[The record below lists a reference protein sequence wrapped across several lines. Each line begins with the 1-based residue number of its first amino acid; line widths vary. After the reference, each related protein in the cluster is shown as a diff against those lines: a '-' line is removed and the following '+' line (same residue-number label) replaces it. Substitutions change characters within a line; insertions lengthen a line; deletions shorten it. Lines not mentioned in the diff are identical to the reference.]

1 MPPEEWP
8 ALAVPETHPGRG
20 GNAVFGTLRSVGDTP
35 CDLDIYDVKPA
46 KREHQRCDD
55 NPKRKA
61 TPMLP
66 EPTLPKPQA
75 AAASLQRTWVMT
87 PLFCAPSS
95 SASAN
100 PAQPAGRRSASAPR
114 RAPRRPGSRSQK
126 SQGNRSLVAVKP
138 GPPRTD
144 TADLLTIS
152 ADQLQRALW
161 RSFLRYGVAGDLDT
175 AVHAAMNVIEP
186 VLAARD
192 TEIGRLLKAR
202 TPRGPRR

>member
-1 MPPEEWP
+1 
-8 ALAVPETHPGRG
+8 
-20 GNAVFGTLRSVGDTP
+20 
-35 CDLDIYDVKPA
+35 
-46 KREHQRCDD
+46 
-55 NPKRKA
+55 
-61 TPMLP
+61 
-66 EPTLPKPQA
+66 
-75 AAASLQRTWVMT
+75 MT
-87 PLFCAPSS
+87 PLFCAPAS

-100 PAQPAGRRSASAPR
+100 PAQPAGRRAASAPR